1 MIIGVP
7 REIKDNEFRVGL
19 NPESVHELT
28 HHGHRVLVE
37 TGAGDG
43 IGATDDD
50 YRLAGAS
57 VMDSAAELFAE
68 AGLIV
73 KVKEPQASERAMLH
87 AGQILFTF
95 LHLAAD
101 PAQAHDLMA
110 SKATCIAYETV
121 TAADG
126 SLPLLTPMSEVAGR
140 LSIQAGAN
148 HLEKIHGGSGK
159 LLGGVP
165 GVEAANVVIVG
176 GGVVGSNAAM
186 IAFGMHARVTVIDRS
201 AHALTR
207 LDKQFSGQVNTEF
220 STRHTLE
227 QWVPRADLLIG
238 SVLLPGA
245 KAPKLVTRD
254 MIAAMRR
261 GSVAVDVAIDQ
272 GGCFET
278 SKPTSHSHPTF
289 LSEGVVH
296 YCVTNMP
303 GAVPQTATRALNNA
317 TLPFVL
323 ALADKGIDALRED
336 PHLRQG
342 LNVMDGKITNAN
354 VAMALGLDSH
364 DPAGWLV

>member
-7 REIKDNEFRVGL
+7 REIKDNEFRVGM
-19 NPESVHELT
+19 NPESVHELA

-37 TGAGDG
+37 TGAGSG

-50 YRLAGAS
+50 YRNAGA
-57 VMDSAAELFAE
+57 VIMDSAAELFAE

-110 SKATCIAYETV
+110 SGATCIAYETV
-121 TAADG
+121 TASDG

-140 LSIQAGAN
+140 FSIQAGAN
-148 HLEKIHGGSGK
+148 HLEKINGGSGK

-165 GVEAANVVIVG
+165 GVEAANVLIVG
-176 GGVVGSNAAM
+176 GGVVGSNAAR

-201 AHALTR
+201 AQALTR
-207 LDKQFSGQVNTEF
+207 LDNQFSGQVNTEF
-220 STRHTLE
+220 STRHTLD

-245 KAPKLVTRD
+245 KAPKLVTRN
-254 MIAAMRR
+254 MIAAMRP

-278 SKPTSHSHPTF
+278 SKPTSHSQPTF
-289 LSEGVVH
+289 VAEDVVH

-323 ALADKGIDALRED
+323 ALADKGIDALREN

-342 LNVMDGKITNAN
+342 VNVMDGKITNAN
-354 VAMALGLDSH
+354 VATALGFDYH
-364 DPAGWLV
+364 DPAGLLA